1 MRAALFSLMWVAV
14 AALASTAAVYKWVDE
29 NGVTHYSDQPHAG
42 AQKIQIQA
50 VQTYKAPASAR
61 APVAMPRPR
70 TSTAAG
76 YSTCILSRPTSQE
89 MFQNTQTVPASVHVE
104 PDLRAGDRISVLLDG
119 APVSADIPVDSEF
132 ALNSVY
138 RGAHS
143 LVARVE
149 DSTGAVVCQSPSVTF
164 NVRQS
169 SVLSPNSP
177 LAAPSSV
184 APPSAVTAPSTTGT
198 SETPVAPTT
207 PVLRPR

>member
-1 MRAALFSLMWVAV
+1 MRAALFTLIGLVAV
-14 AALASTAAVYKWVDE
+14 SALANTAAVYKWVDE
-29 NGVTHYSDQPHAG
+29 NGVTHYSDQPHPG

-50 VQTYKAPASAR
+50 VQTYKAPPGQRTPAI
-61 APVAMPRPR
+61 APRR
-70 TSTAAG
+70 TSTAGA
-76 YSTCILSRPTSQE
+76 YSTCVLSRPTSQE

-119 APVSADIPVDSEF
+119 APVPADIPVDSEF

-169 SVLSPNSP
+169 SLLSPNSP
-177 LAAPSSV
+177 LAPPATV
-184 APPSAVTAPSTTGT
+184 AP
-198 SETPVAPTT
+198 ETPVAPTT

>member
-1 MRAALFSLMWVAV
+1 MRAVLFTLMGLVAV
-14 AALASTAAVYKWVDE
+14 SALANTAAVYKWVDE
-29 NGVTHYSDQPHAG
+29 NGVTHYSDQPHPG
-42 AQKIQIQA
+42 AQKIQIQEA
-50 VQTYKAPASAR
+50 QTYKAPVGQR
-61 APVAMPRPR
+61 APPAIPRRP
-70 TSTAAG
+70 STAAA
-76 YSTCILSRPTSQE
+76 YSTCVVSRPTSQE

-119 APVSADIPVDSEF
+119 APVSADIPADSEF

-169 SVLSPNSP
+169 SLLSPNSP
-177 LAAPSSV
+177 LAPPPTV
-184 APPSAVTAPSTTGT
+184 APPSTVTSPSTT
-198 SETPVAPTT
+198 VAPDTAVPPT
-207 PVLRPR
+207 APVLRPR

>member
-1 MRAALFSLMWVAV
+1 MRAVLFTLMWVAV
-14 AALASTAAVYKWVDE
+14 SAFAGTAAVYKWVDE

-50 VQTYKAPASAR
+50 VQTYKAPVGQR
-61 APVAMPRPR
+61 APVIPQRR
-70 TSTAAG
+70 TSTTAA
-76 YSTCILSRPTSQE
+76 YSTCVLNRPTSQE

-104 PDLRAGDRISVLLDG
+104 PELRAGDRISVLLDG
-119 APVSADIPVDSEF
+119 APVSADIAVDSEF

-169 SVLSPNSP
+169 SLLAPNSP
-177 LAAPSSV
+177 LAPAPTV
-184 APPSAVTAPSTTGT
+184 AP
-198 SETPVAPTT
+198 ETPVAPTT
-207 PVLRPR
+207 PLLRPR

>member
-1 MRAALFSLMWVAV
+1 MRALLFTLMCVV
-14 AALASTAAVYKWVDE
+14 AAAAAAAASSSSAVYKWVDE
-29 NGVTHYSDQPHAG
+29 NGVTHYSDQPHPG
-42 AQKIQIQA
+42 AQKIQLQSA
-50 VQTYKAPASAR
+50 QTYKAQGQR
-61 APVAMPRPR
+61 APPVIPRNRPPGAQAY
-70 TSTAAG
+70 TS
-76 YSTCILSRPTSQE
+76 CVVSRPTSQE

-169 SVLSPNSP
+169 SLLSPNSP
-177 LAAPSSV
+177 LA
-184 APPSAVTAPSTTGT
+184 PPS
-198 SETPVAPTT
+198 
-207 PVLRPR
+207 